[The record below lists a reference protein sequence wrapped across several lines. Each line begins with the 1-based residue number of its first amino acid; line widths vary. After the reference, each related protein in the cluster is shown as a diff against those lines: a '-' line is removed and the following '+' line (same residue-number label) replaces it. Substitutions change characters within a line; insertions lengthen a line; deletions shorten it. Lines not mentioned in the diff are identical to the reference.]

1 MAWWFFFPVAFF
13 GGLILV
19 VVLVALAGLTIFS
32 SKGPWSGKYYS
43 RGPDSALQIIRE
55 RYAKGEITKEQF
67 EQMTKDLG
75 H

>member
-1 MAWWFFFPVAFF
+1 MAWWFFFPIAFF
-13 GGLILV
+13 GGLILI
-19 VVLVALAGLTIFS
+19 VLILAALTMFP
-32 SKGPWSGKYYS
+32 SKGSWSERSYS
-43 RGPDSALQIIRE
+43 SRPDSALQIIRE